1 MKKRKEEKEKGKRI
15 NFPSRAIGEQKFPSW
30 ESLAWRLTP
39 RRAIVYDG
47 GGVVAYVVDVSN
59 RRHGYV
65 NFIAPLYSMPE
76 LVNLSRRGNARGA
89 TRVRV
94 TPVPRSAVRYRCVR
108 LPGPRNGNW
117 SIMLTAGVDAENK
130 REELGGEQRLE
141 ARRNHIGET
150 KLNLRECVQRVGGG
164 KMFSKHRERERENVA
179 RNISNNI
186 SIKRKSRFDYLFRSL
201 FSIFLVDGLVNSKKI
216 EYIVF
221 IKKRRSNFVR
231 GFKKL

>member
-1 MKKRKEEKEKGKRI
+1 
-15 NFPSRAIGEQKFPSW
+15 
-30 ESLAWRLTP
+30 
-39 RRAIVYDG
+39 
-47 GGVVAYVVDVSN
+47 
-59 RRHGYV
+59 
-65 NFIAPLYSMPE
+65 
-76 LVNLSRRGNARGA
+76 
-89 TRVRV
+89 
-94 TPVPRSAVRYRCVR
+94 
-108 LPGPRNGNW
+108 
-117 SIMLTAGVDAENK
+117 MLTAGVDAENK

-201 FSIFLVDGLVNSKKI
+201 FSILLVDGLVNSKKI